1 MNKALTDISGK
12 EVKSM
17 VSSAVTGAVAVRN
30 TSSGTASK
38 SSNTKSKSSDF
49 KSVMA
54 ASISKNTSNAGT
66 GSSDSKLG
74 IADDVKSA
82 KDQNTTD
89 TKNTKADTKNT
100 KADTDAVDKKQNA
113 ADTGKAD
120 KTDKSKQ
127 DNKSDEKVNDAVQN
141 VKDTI
146 KEELD
151 VSDEDI
157 AKAMEVL
164 GITDNDLLSVV
175 KVTELVSA
183 LTGADSITLITDDD
197 MSGKLTSVLDA
208 VNTAQEDIAD
218 VLNTD
223 VDDAV
228 LVVRTDAVVKK
239 DTDETVVKNTDS
251 SITDNQSVSE
261 TESLSDV
268 LAAKVTAQGSSKN
281 EESTGEYTGEHTG
294 EHTGEQNHNTQS
306 YGGVADSIIQSMKDS
321 FADIVTEDTSRVSEA
336 DIVNQV
342 IDQIKLSSGREL
354 TSIEVMLNPERLGSV
369 NVTVTAKNGILSAQ
383 IAAQNE
389 QVKTALENQVTAL
402 KENFQ
407 NQGIKVEAVEITVMT
422 HQFEAGQNFGQN
434 ESERKQLEQKINKK
448 LNLSDYM
455 DDEDETVSA
464 QDIRRKDS
472 IQNGNSSVEYMA

>member
-82 KDQNTTD
+82 KDQNTT
-89 TKNTKADTKNT
+89 DTKNT

-218 VLNTD
+218 MLNTD

-251 SITDNQSVSE
+251 SITDNRSVSE

-268 LAAKVTAQGSSKN
+268 LAAKVIAQGSSKN
-281 EESTGEYTGEHTG
+281 EESTGEHTG

-369 NVTVTAKNGILSAQ
+369 HVTVTAKNGILSAQ

-434 ESERKQLEQKINKK
+434 ESERKQSEQKINKK

>member
-1 MNKALTDISGK
+1 
-12 EVKSM
+12 M
-17 VSSAVTGAVAVRN
+17 VSSAVMGAVAVRN

-82 KDQNTTD
+82 KGQNTT
-89 TKNTKADTKNT
+89 DTKNT
-100 KADTDAVDKKQNA
+100 KADTDAVDKKQNT

-218 VLNTD
+218 MLNTD

-281 EESTGEYTGEHTG
+281 EESTGE
-294 EHTGEQNHNTQS
+294 HTGEQNHNTQS

-342 IDQIKLSSGREL
+342 IDQIRLSSGREL

-369 NVTVTAKNGILSAQ
+369 HVTVTAKNGILSAQ
-383 IAAQNE
+383 IATQNE

-434 ESERKQLEQKINKK
+434 ESERKQSEQKINKK

>member
-17 VSSAVTGAVAVRN
+17 VSSAVMGAGAVRN

-74 IADDVKSA
+74 IADAVKTA

-89 TKNTKADTKNT
+89 TKNTKADT
-100 KADTDAVDKKQNA
+100 DVVDKKQNA

-120 KTDKSKQ
+120 KTDNSKQ
-127 DNKSDEKVNDAVQN
+127 DNKSDEKVNDVVQN

-208 VNTAQEDIAD
+208 VNTAQEDVAD
-218 VLNTD
+218 MLNTD

-268 LAAKVTAQGSSKN
+268 LAAKVTAQGSSKH
-281 EESTGEYTGEHTG
+281 EESTG

-321 FADIVTEDTSRVSEA
+321 FADIVTEDTSCVSEA

-369 NVTVTAKNGILSAQ
+369 HVTVTAKNGILSAQ

-434 ESERKQLEQKINKK
+434 ESERKQSEQKINKK

>member
-1 MNKALTDISGK
+1 
-12 EVKSM
+12 M
-17 VSSAVTGAVAVRN
+17 VSSAVMGAGAVRN

-54 ASISKNTSNAGT
+54 ASIAKNTSNAGA

-74 IADDVKSA
+74 IADAVKTA
-82 KDQNTTD
+82 KSQNTTD
-89 TKNTKADTKNT
+89 TKNN

-113 ADTGKAD
+113 ANTGKAD

-218 VLNTD
+218 MLNTD
-223 VDDAV
+223 VDDV
-228 LVVRTDAVVKK
+228 VSMVRTDVVVKK
-239 DTDETVVKNTDS
+239 DTDETAVKNTDS

-268 LAAKVTAQGSSKN
+268 LAAKVTAQGSSKQ
-281 EESTGEYTGEHTG
+281 EES
-294 EHTGEQNHNTQS
+294 TGEQNHNTQS

-321 FADIVTEDTSRVSEA
+321 FADIVTEDTSRISEA

-369 NVTVTAKNGILSAQ
+369 HVTVTAKNGILSAQ

-434 ESERKQLEQKINKK
+434 ESERKQSERKINKK

>member
-1 MNKALTDISGK
+1 VNKALTDISGK

-17 VSSAVTGAVAVRN
+17 VSSAVMGAGAVRN

-74 IADDVKSA
+74 IADAVKTA

-89 TKNTKADTKNT
+89 TKNTKADT
-100 KADTDAVDKKQNA
+100 DVVDKKQNA

-120 KTDKSKQ
+120 KTDNSKQ
-127 DNKSDEKVNDAVQN
+127 DNKSDEKVNDVVQN

-208 VNTAQEDIAD
+208 VNTAQEDVAD
-218 VLNTD
+218 MLNTD

-239 DTDETVVKNTDS
+239 DTDETAVKNTDS

-268 LAAKVTAQGSSKN
+268 LAAKVTAQGSSKH
-281 EESTGEYTGEHTG
+281 EESTG

-369 NVTVTAKNGILSAQ
+369 HVTVTAKNGILSAQ

-434 ESERKQLEQKINKK
+434 ESERKQSEQKINKK

>member
-17 VSSAVTGAVAVRN
+17 VSSAVMGAGAVRN

-74 IADDVKSA
+74 IADAVKTA

-89 TKNTKADTKNT
+89 TKNTKADT
-100 KADTDAVDKKQNA
+100 DVVDKKQNA

-127 DNKSDEKVNDAVQN
+127 DNKSDEKVNDVVQN

-208 VNTAQEDIAD
+208 VNTAQEDVAD
-218 VLNTD
+218 RLNTD

-239 DTDETVVKNTDS
+239 DTDETAVKNTDS
-251 SITDNQSVSE
+251 SITDNQSVPE

-268 LAAKVTAQGSSKN
+268 LAAKVTAQGSSKH
-281 EESTGEYTGEHTG
+281 EESTG

-369 NVTVTAKNGILSAQ
+369 HVTVTAKNGILSAQ

-434 ESERKQLEQKINKK
+434 ESERKQSEQKINKK

>member
-218 VLNTD
+218 MLNTD

-239 DTDETVVKNTDS
+239 NTDETVVKNTDS

-268 LAAKVTAQGSSKN
+268 LAAKVTAQGSSKH
-281 EESTGEYTGEHTG
+281 EESTGEHTG

-369 NVTVTAKNGILSAQ
+369 HVTVTAKNGILSAQ

-434 ESERKQLEQKINKK
+434 ESERKQSEQKINKK

>member
-1 MNKALTDISGK
+1 
-12 EVKSM
+12 M
-17 VSSAVTGAVAVRN
+17 VSSAVMGAGAVRN

-74 IADDVKSA
+74 IADAVKTA
-82 KDQNTTD
+82 KSQNTTD

-218 VLNTD
+218 MLNTD

-251 SITDNQSVSE
+251 SITDNRSVSE

-281 EESTGEYTGEHTG
+281 EESTGEHTG

-369 NVTVTAKNGILSAQ
+369 HVTVTAKNGILSAQ

-434 ESERKQLEQKINKK
+434 ESERKQSEQKINKK

-455 DDEDETVSA
+455 DDEDETVST

>member
-17 VSSAVTGAVAVRN
+17 VSSAVMGAGAVRN

-74 IADDVKSA
+74 IADAVKTA

-89 TKNTKADTKNT
+89 TKNTKADT
-100 KADTDAVDKKQNA
+100 DVVDKKQNA
-113 ADTGKAD
+113 ADTGKVD

-127 DNKSDEKVNDAVQN
+127 DNKSDEKVNDVVQN

-208 VNTAQEDIAD
+208 VNTAQKDIAD
-218 VLNTD
+218 MLNTD

-268 LAAKVTAQGSSKN
+268 LAAKVTAQGSSKH
-281 EESTGEYTGEHTG
+281 EESTG

-369 NVTVTAKNGILSAQ
+369 HVTVTAKNGILSAQ

-434 ESERKQLEQKINKK
+434 ESERKQSEQKINKK

>member
-82 KDQNTTD
+82 KDQNTT
-89 TKNTKADTKNT
+89 DTKNT

-208 VNTAQEDIAD
+208 VNTAQEDIAYM
-218 VLNTD
+218 LNTD

-251 SITDNQSVSE
+251 SITDNRSVSE

-281 EESTGEYTGEHTG
+281 EESTGEHTG

-369 NVTVTAKNGILSAQ
+369 HVTVTAKNGILSAQ

-434 ESERKQLEQKINKK
+434 ESERKQSEQKINKK

>member
-17 VSSAVTGAVAVRN
+17 VSSAVMGAGAVRN

-74 IADDVKSA
+74 IADAVKTA
-82 KDQNTTD
+82 KSQNTTD
-89 TKNTKADTKNT
+89 TKNTKADT
-100 KADTDAVDKKQNA
+100 DAVDEKQNA

-218 VLNTD
+218 MLNTD

-239 DTDETVVKNTDS
+239 DTDETAVKNTDS

-268 LAAKVTAQGSSKN
+268 LAAKVTAHGSSKH
-281 EESTGEYTGEHTG
+281 EESTGEHTG

-369 NVTVTAKNGILSAQ
+369 HVTVTAKNGILSAQ

-434 ESERKQLEQKINKK
+434 ESERKQSEQKINKK

>member
-100 KADTDAVDKKQNA
+100 KAETDAVDKKQNA

-218 VLNTD
+218 MLNTD

-268 LAAKVTAQGSSKN
+268 LAAKVTAQGSSKH
-281 EESTGEYTGEHTG
+281 EESTGEHTG

-369 NVTVTAKNGILSAQ
+369 HVTVTAKNGILSAQ

-434 ESERKQLEQKINKK
+434 ESERKQSEQKINKK

>member
-17 VSSAVTGAVAVRN
+17 VSSAVMGAVAVRN
-30 TSSGTASK
+30 ISSGTASK

-82 KDQNTTD
+82 KGQNTT
-89 TKNTKADTKNT
+89 DTKNT
-100 KADTDAVDKKQNA
+100 KADTDAVDKKQNT

-218 VLNTD
+218 MLNTD

-281 EESTGEYTGEHTG
+281 EESTGEHTG
-294 EHTGEQNHNTQS
+294 EHTSEQNHNTQS

-369 NVTVTAKNGILSAQ
+369 HVTVTAKNGILSAQ
-383 IAAQNE
+383 IATQNE

-434 ESERKQLEQKINKK
+434 ESERKQSEQKINKK

>member
-17 VSSAVTGAVAVRN
+17 VSSAVMGAGAVRN

-74 IADDVKSA
+74 IADAVKTA

-89 TKNTKADTKNT
+89 TKNTKADT
-100 KADTDAVDKKQNA
+100 DVVDKKQNA

-120 KTDKSKQ
+120 KTDNSKQ
-127 DNKSDEKVNDAVQN
+127 DNKSDEKVNDVVQN

-208 VNTAQEDIAD
+208 VNTAQEDVAD
-218 VLNTD
+218 MLNTD

-239 DTDETVVKNTDS
+239 DTDETAVKNTDS
-251 SITDNQSVSE
+251 SITDNQSVPE

-268 LAAKVTAQGSSKN
+268 LAAKVTAQGSSKH
-281 EESTGEYTGEHTG
+281 EESTG

-369 NVTVTAKNGILSAQ
+369 HVTVTAKNGILSAQ

-407 NQGIKVEAVEITVMT
+407 NQGLKVEAVEITVMT

-434 ESERKQLEQKINKK
+434 ESERKQSEQRINKK

>member
-30 TSSGTASK
+30 ISSGTASK

-82 KDQNTTD
+82 KDQNTID

-218 VLNTD
+218 MLNTD

-268 LAAKVTAQGSSKN
+268 LAAKVTAQGSSKH
-281 EESTGEYTGEHTG
+281 EESTGEHTG

-369 NVTVTAKNGILSAQ
+369 HVTVTAKNGILSAQ

-434 ESERKQLEQKINKK
+434 ESERKQSEQKINKK
-448 LNLSDYM
+448 LNSSDYM
-455 DDEDETVSA
+455 DDEDETVST

>member
-127 DNKSDEKVNDAVQN
+127 DNKSDEKVNDVVQN

-157 AKAMEVL
+157 VKAMEVL

-218 VLNTD
+218 MLNTD

-239 DTDETVVKNTDS
+239 DTDETAVKNTDS

-268 LAAKVTAQGSSKN
+268 LAAKVTAQGSSKH
-281 EESTGEYTGEHTG
+281 EESTG

-369 NVTVTAKNGILSAQ
+369 HVTVTAKNGILSAQ

-434 ESERKQLEQKINKK
+434 ESERKQSEQKINKK
-448 LNLSDYM
+448 LNLSDYI

>member
-17 VSSAVTGAVAVRN
+17 VSSAVMGAGAVRN

-74 IADDVKSA
+74 IADAVKTA

-89 TKNTKADTKNT
+89 TKNTKADT
-100 KADTDAVDKKQNA
+100 DVVDKKQNA

-120 KTDKSKQ
+120 KTDNSKQ
-127 DNKSDEKVNDAVQN
+127 DNKSDEKVNDVVQN

-208 VNTAQEDIAD
+208 VNTAQEDVAD
-218 VLNTD
+218 MLNTD

-239 DTDETVVKNTDS
+239 DTDETAVKNTDS

-268 LAAKVTAQGSSKN
+268 LAAKVTAQGSSKH
-281 EESTGEYTGEHTG
+281 EESTG

-369 NVTVTAKNGILSAQ
+369 HVTVTAKNGILSAQ

-434 ESERKQLEQKINKK
+434 ESERKQSEQKINKK

>member
-120 KTDKSKQ
+120 KTDKSKE

-218 VLNTD
+218 MLNTD

-239 DTDETVVKNTDS
+239 DTDATVVKNTDS

-268 LAAKVTAQGSSKN
+268 LAAKVTAQGSSKH
-281 EESTGEYTGEHTG
+281 EESTGEHTG

-369 NVTVTAKNGILSAQ
+369 HVTVTAKNGILSAQ

-434 ESERKQLEQKINKK
+434 ESERKQSEQKINKK

>member
-17 VSSAVTGAVAVRN
+17 VSSAVMGAGAVRN

-74 IADDVKSA
+74 IADAVKTA
-82 KDQNTTD
+82 KSQNTTD
-89 TKNTKADTKNT
+89 TKNTKADT
-100 KADTDAVDKKQNA
+100 DAVDEKQNA

-218 VLNTD
+218 MLNTD

-239 DTDETVVKNTDS
+239 DIDETVVKNTDS

-268 LAAKVTAQGSSKN
+268 LAAKVTAQGSSKH
-281 EESTGEYTGEHTG
+281 EESTGEHTG

-321 FADIVTEDTSRVSEA
+321 FVDIVTEDTSRVSEA

-369 NVTVTAKNGILSAQ
+369 HVTVTAKNGILSAQ

-434 ESERKQLEQKINKK
+434 ESERKQSEQKINKK

>member
-17 VSSAVTGAVAVRN
+17 VSSAVMGAGAVRN

-74 IADDVKSA
+74 IADAVKTA

-89 TKNTKADTKNT
+89 TKNTKADT
-100 KADTDAVDKKQNA
+100 DVVDKKQNA

-127 DNKSDEKVNDAVQN
+127 DNKSDEKVNDVVQN

-208 VNTAQEDIAD
+208 VNTAQEDVAD
-218 VLNTD
+218 MLNTD

-261 TESLSDV
+261 TESLSNV
-268 LAAKVTAQGSSKN
+268 LAAKVTAQGSSKH
-281 EESTGEYTGEHTG
+281 EESTG

-369 NVTVTAKNGILSAQ
+369 HVTVTAKNGILSAQ

-407 NQGIKVEAVEITVMT
+407 NQGIKVDAVEITVMT

-434 ESERKQLEQKINKK
+434 ESERKQSEQKINKK

>member
-17 VSSAVTGAVAVRN
+17 VSSAVMGAGAVRN
-30 TSSGTASK
+30 TSSGTALK

-74 IADDVKSA
+74 IADAVKTA
-82 KDQNTTD
+82 KSQNTT
-89 TKNTKADTKNT
+89 DTKNT

-218 VLNTD
+218 MLNTD

-268 LAAKVTAQGSSKN
+268 LAAKVTAQGSSKH
-281 EESTGEYTGEHTG
+281 EESTGEHTG

-321 FADIVTEDTSRVSEA
+321 FVDIVTEDTSRVSEA

-369 NVTVTAKNGILSAQ
+369 HVTVTAKNGILSAQ

-434 ESERKQLEQKINKK
+434 ESERKQSEQKINKK

-455 DDEDETVSA
+455 DDEDETVST

>member
-1 MNKALTDISGK
+1 
-12 EVKSM
+12 M

-151 VSDEDI
+151 VPDEDI

-208 VNTAQEDIAD
+208 VNTAQKDIAD
-218 VLNTD
+218 MLNTD

-268 LAAKVTAQGSSKN
+268 LAAKVTAQGSSKH
-281 EESTGEYTGEHTG
+281 EESTGEHTG

-369 NVTVTAKNGILSAQ
+369 HVTVTAKNGILSAQ

-434 ESERKQLEQKINKK
+434 ESERKQSEQKINKK

>member
-82 KDQNTTD
+82 KDQNTT
-89 TKNTKADTKNT
+89 DTKNT

-183 LTGADSITLITDDD
+183 LTGADSITLITDGD

-218 VLNTD
+218 MLNTD

-281 EESTGEYTGEHTG
+281 EESTGEHTG

-369 NVTVTAKNGILSAQ
+369 HVTVTAKNGILSAQ

-434 ESERKQLEQKINKK
+434 ESERKQSEQKINKK

>member
-82 KDQNTTD
+82 KDQNTT
-89 TKNTKADTKNT
+89 DTKNT

-218 VLNTD
+218 MLNTD

-268 LAAKVTAQGSSKN
+268 LAAKVTAQGPSKH
-281 EESTGEYTGEHTG
+281 EESTGEHTG

-342 IDQIKLSSGREL
+342 IDQIKLTSGREL

-369 NVTVTAKNGILSAQ
+369 HVTVTAKNGILSAQ

-434 ESERKQLEQKINKK
+434 ESERKQSEQKINKK

-455 DDEDETVSA
+455 DDEDETVST

>member
-82 KDQNTTD
+82 KDQNTT
-89 TKNTKADTKNT
+89 DTKNT

-218 VLNTD
+218 MLNTD
-223 VDDAV
+223 VDNAV

-281 EESTGEYTGEHTG
+281 EESTG

-369 NVTVTAKNGILSAQ
+369 HVTVTAKNGILSAQ

-434 ESERKQLEQKINKK
+434 ESERKQSEQKINKK